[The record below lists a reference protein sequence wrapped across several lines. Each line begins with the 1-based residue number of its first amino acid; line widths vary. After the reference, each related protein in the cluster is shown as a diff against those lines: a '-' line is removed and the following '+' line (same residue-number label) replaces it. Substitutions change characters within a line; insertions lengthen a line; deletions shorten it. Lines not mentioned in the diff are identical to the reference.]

1 MARHSALQEP
11 IDETPSGLISGNSKK
26 SCGFK
31 VVSGGKSV
39 NKARFFVNSG
49 SGFVQLAGLT
59 DQFRLPVCGNN
70 RVDYPEC
77 EDYKG
82 TATIS
87 GSNSANKA
95 FQGGETQFPGRGINI
110 ALVDA
115 SFTVVDTVRYD
126 THKPGRDQYL
136 EAFVSVFTEKKYLA
150 KYAGL
155 TVLLAC
161 HGQCKEITTSTY
173 NTLEKKLGSKL
184 LLKKLGDGE
193 AWALIAQ
200 A

>member
-59 DQFRLPVCGNN
+59 DQFRLPV
-70 RVDYPEC
+70 